1 MRRDIRMGKKN
12 QELNGDRTNSRNR
25 RNKQQNT
32 EFSALASEQRK
43 RFLSRETSELAK
55 KPRYF

>member
-1 MRRDIRMGKKN
+1 MGKKN

-25 RNKQQNT
+25 INKQQNT